1 LTDTANNN
9 RSLGAVVKPGKR
21 NSVGRRTADWRHCRA
36 DIRSHLSE
44 GVKAIGGN
52 RSDEKQTHNLDHQFL
67 LLHSREECKPAIVQV
82 NEVQNGNHIEAYVVP
97 FPQLVVI
104 QPHAQKAF
112 DLLMDHVESNSPLPP
127 SQCVPKGGAISQ
139 SPGASHLGNCA
150 DLFVP

>member
-1 LTDTANNN
+1 MTDTANNN

-82 NEVQNGNHIEAYVVP
+82 KSTRLSRGSEPRRFTIAPVVA
-97 FPQLVVI
+97 FLAHALDVVV
-104 QPHAQKAF
+104 F
-112 DLLMDHVESNSPLPP
+112 NT
-127 SQCVPKGGAISQ
+127 GAIR
-139 SPGASHLGNCA
+139 GH
-150 DLFVP
+150 